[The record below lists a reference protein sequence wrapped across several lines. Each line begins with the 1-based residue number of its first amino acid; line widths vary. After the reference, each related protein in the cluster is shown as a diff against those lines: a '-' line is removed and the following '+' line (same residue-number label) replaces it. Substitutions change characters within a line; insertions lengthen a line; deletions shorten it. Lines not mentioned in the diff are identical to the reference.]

1 MGVGMIEMT
10 ERAAQHVQDFWTI
23 AAKVKVFEWV
33 SVQRV
38 AQALLMF

>member
-1 MGVGMIEMT
+1 MIEMT
-10 ERAAQHVQDFWTI
+10 ERAAQHVQDFLDNRG
-23 AAKVKVFEWV
+23 KVKVFELV